1 MTTIEQNS
9 EPTIQKVGLK
19 RNTTDKFYTCR
30 STVELCID
38 LVQEHVTISVENDL
52 IIEPSAGN
60 GAFIEAIIDL
70 AECSRFYD
78 IEPDNEAIIKQNFLE
93 LDTSHFTD
101 FPKVHCIGNPPFGR
115 QASLAIQFIK
125 KACEFCDTVSF
136 ILPKSF
142 KKPSLKK
149 SFPLNFHLIAE
160 IDLPEKSF
168 LVNDREYNVDT
179 IFQIW
184 IKRDSLRETPKDIEP
199 RGFVFTKIGQGQE
212 QEGQELS
219 NHSPS
224 YNPSPDISFRRVG
237 VYAGKIDTD
246 VEKSVQS
253 HYFIKFTNGKSLVEN
268 LEQLK
273 QVTFAHNNTVGP
285 KSISKQELIAEFNK
299 YLVT

>member
-60 GAFIEAIIDL
+60 GAFISRIHDL
-70 AECSRFYD
+70 SNKILFYD

-115 QASLAIQFIK
+115 QSSFAIQFIK

-142 KKPSLKK
+142 KKPSLQK

-168 LVNDREYNVDT
+168 LVNDREHNVDT
-179 IFQIW
+179 VFQIW
-184 IKRDSLRETPKDIEP
+184 VKRDSLRETPKDIEP
-199 RGFVFTKIGQGQE
+199 RGFVFTKIRQE
-212 QEGQELS
+212 QS
-219 NHSPS
+219 NPS
-224 YNPSPDISFRRVG
+224 YSHSPDISFRRVG

>member
-1 MTTIEQNS
+1 MTTI

-19 RNTTDKFYTCR
+19 RNTTDKFYTCQ
-30 STVELCID
+30 SAVELCLN
-38 LVQEHVTISVENDL
+38 LVQEHITIAIDEDL

-60 GAFIEAIIDL
+60 GAFISGIHALSNTIL
-70 AECSRFYD
+70 LYD
-78 IEPDNEAIIKQNFLE
+78 IEPDNEAIIKQDFLE

-115 QASLAIQFIK
+115 QSSLAIQFIK

-142 KKPSLKK
+142 KKPSLRK
-149 SFPLNFHLIAE
+149 SFPLNFHLVAE

-179 IFQIW
+179 VFQIW
-184 IKRDSLRETPKDIEP
+184 IKQDCLRETPKDIEP
-199 RGFVFTKIGQGQE
+199 CGFIFTKMDKQEQGQE
-212 QEGQELS
+212 QS
-219 NHSPS
+219 SHSYS
-224 YNPSPDISFRRVG
+224 HSPDISFRRVG

-246 VEKSVQS
+246 VNKSVQS
-253 HYFIKFTNGKSLVEN
+253 HYFIKFTNGKSLGEN

-299 YLVT
+299 YL

>member
-1 MTTIEQNS
+1 MTTIEL
-9 EPTIQKVGLK
+9 TIQKVGLK
-19 RNTTDKFYTCR
+19 RNTTDKFYTCQ
-30 STVELCID
+30 SAVELCLN
-38 LVQEHVTISVENDL
+38 LVQEHITIAVDEDL

-60 GAFIEAIIDL
+60 GAFISHIHELSNKIL
-70 AECSRFYD
+70 FYD
-78 IEPDNEAIIKQNFLE
+78 IEPDNEAIIKQDFLE
-93 LDTSHFTD
+93 LDTSNFTD

-115 QASLAIQFIK
+115 QSSLAIQFIK

-149 SFPLNFHLIAE
+149 SFPLNFHLVAE

-179 IFQIW
+179 VFQIW
-184 IKRDSLRETPKDIEP
+184 IKQDSLRELPKDIEP
-199 RGFVFTKIGQGQE
+199 CGFVFTKMDKQDPDP
-212 QEGQELS
+212 S
-219 NHSPS
+219 NSHSYS
-224 YNPSPDISFRRVG
+224 HSPDISFRRVG

-246 VEKSVQS
+246 VNKSVQS
-253 HYFIKFTNGKSLVEN
+253 HYFIKFTNGKSLGEN

-299 YLVT
+299 YL

>member
-1 MTTIEQNS
+1 MTTI

-19 RNTTDKFYTCR
+19 RNTTDKFYTCQ
-30 STVELCID
+30 SAVELCLN
-38 LVQEHVTISVENDL
+38 LVQEHITIAVDEDL

-60 GAFIEAIIDL
+60 GAFISGIHALSNTIL
-70 AECSRFYD
+70 FYD
-78 IEPDNEAIIKQNFLE
+78 IEPDNEAILKQDFLE

-115 QASLAIQFIK
+115 QSSLAIQFIK

-149 SFPLNFHLIAE
+149 SFPLNFHLVAE

-184 IKRDSLRETPKDIEP
+184 IKQDSLRETPKDIEP
-199 RGFVFTKIGQGQE
+199 CGFVFTKMDKQDPD
-212 QEGQELS
+212 S
-219 NHSPS
+219 T
-224 YNPSPDISFRRVG
+224 DISFRRVG

-246 VEKSVQS
+246 VIKSVQS
-253 HYFIKFTNGKSLVEN
+253 HYFIKFTNGKSLGEN